1 MSVGPATGRVFH
13 GWVIVGAAGVV
24 MMVIFGMAYT
34 FAAFFPALS
43 AEFGA
48 TRGQTALVFS
58 LSGFIYFGIGAFS
71 GMLADR
77 IGPRPVILAG
87 ILLVAAALALT
98 AFAGSLWQI
107 YLLYGLGLGIGVGLA
122 YVPAIGA
129 VQRWFVRGRG
139 FASGLAV
146 SGIGLGTML
155 APPMASALIDQF
167 GWRGAYMG
175 LAAVTAVL
183 GLGAAA
189 LMEAS
194 PATRG
199 LRPDGDP
206 PDARAA
212 PSAVAGGYALKD
224 ALRTVDFR
232 LLYASAVLGAFG
244 LFIPFVHLAA
254 YARDRGLGEAAAVW
268 LVGLIG
274 FGSLFG
280 RFLIGIVADRIG
292 RKMTMALCFI
302 GLAAMMILWWQ
313 SATLAPLAVFAVV
326 FGTCYGGFVALA
338 PAIAADHFGG
348 RAIGAIIGVY
358 YSSVAFGT
366 LLGPSAA
373 GYAYDLTGS
382 YTAVILGSA
391 GLNVLAFLIILRLPK
406 PHPPA

>member
-1 MSVGPATGRVFH
+1 MSVEAASGRLFH
-13 GWVIVGAAGVV
+13 GWVIVAAAGVV
-24 MMVIFGMAYT
+24 MMIIFGMAYT
-34 FAAFFPALS
+34 FAAFFPALA

-58 LSGFIYFGIGAFS
+58 LAGFIYFGIGPLS
-71 GMLADR
+71 GALADR
-77 IGPRPVILAG
+77 TGPRPVILAG

-98 AFAGSLWQI
+98 AASGALWQI

-139 FASGLAV
+139 LASGLAV

-155 APPMASALIDQF
+155 AAPLASTLIEQF
-167 GWRGAYMG
+167 GWRGAYVG
-175 LAAVTAVL
+175 LAAITAL
-183 GLGAAA
+183 FGLAAAA

-194 PATRG
+194 PAARG
-199 LRPDGDP
+199 LGPDGDP
-206 PDARAA
+206 PTPARAA
-212 PSAVAGGYALKD
+212 GAPPPGYALKD
-224 ALRTVDFR
+224 ALRTSDFR
-232 LLYASAVLGAFG
+232 LLYASAVLAAFG

-280 RFLIGIVADRIG
+280 RFLIGLIADRIG
-292 RKMTMALCFI
+292 RKMTMALCFL
-302 GLAAMMILWWQ
+302 GLGAMMILWWL
-313 SATLAPLAVFAVV
+313 SESLAPLAVFSVV

-373 GYAYDLTGS
+373 GYVYDLTGS
-382 YTAVILGSA
+382 YSTVILGA
-391 GLNVLAFLIILRLPK
+391 AALNAAAFLIVLRLPR
-406 PHPPA
+406 PRLPG